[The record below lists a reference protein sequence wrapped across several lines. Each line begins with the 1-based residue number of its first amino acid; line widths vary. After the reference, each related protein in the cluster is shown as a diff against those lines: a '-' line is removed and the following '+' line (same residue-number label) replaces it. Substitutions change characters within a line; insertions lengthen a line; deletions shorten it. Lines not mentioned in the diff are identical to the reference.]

1 MKRNPVTGGAPVTA
15 KRGVRRPPVTVIY
28 RHGKASH
35 GGEKAPW
42 DARRRSLRTRD
53 PRVRT
58 HARGARGRRVN
69 AVITRAGARPRS
81 VSTCNTAPSRDALR
95 RRVYTPREPRRARCK
110 QRTAKAAW
118 LFTVR
123 TADAPF
129 KLRKRRRVYIVNN
142 VNTQIRVSVY
152 TIPAALQAL
161 YQGFCALPPHAHVT
175 CASRGEEKRKG
186 HKGGWCFVCSG
197 LPIGIPS
204 RTRSR
209 HSRRPFAPQAEAALR
224 PPSSGRSPR
233 LSARPLLR
241 ARDACACPSP
251 CGSGALLHT
260 GRGRRHIRPFAPHGR
275 KRPRARGHLPSSGAD
290 ARCASSLRLLRGRSP
305 TGPALPARAW
315 ARAKTAES
323 PLRPACPVR
332 ERACA
337 TRQSR
342 LMSACPIE

>member
-1 MKRNPVTGGAPVTA
+1 M
-15 KRGVRRPPVTVIY
+15 
-28 RHGKASH
+28 
-35 GGEKAPW
+35 
-42 DARRRSLRTRD
+42 
-53 PRVRT
+53 
-58 HARGARGRRVN
+58 
-69 AVITRAGARPRS
+69 
-81 VSTCNTAPSRDALR
+81 STCNTAPSRDALR

-161 YQGFCALPPHAHVT
+161 YQGFCAFPPHAHVT

-260 GRGRRHIRPFAPHGR
+260 GRGRRQI
-275 KRPRARGHLPSSGAD
+275 RPRAPRSQATEGVREPSLFRCRRAVRVQLAPAARQKPYGPCLAGSRVGAGED
-290 ARCASSLRLLRGRSP
+290 EG
-305 TGPALPARAW
+305 ALA
-315 ARAKTAES
+315 
-323 PLRPACPVR
+323 LRPACPVR

-337 TRQSR
+337 TRPSR

>member
-53 PRVRT
+53 PRART

-209 HSRRPFAPQAEAALR
+209 HSRRPFAPRPRQPCGRPRLVAHLAYRLGPYCAHAMRALALR
-224 PPSSGRSPR
+224 LAARVPSCTPDEEEGK
-233 LSARPLLR
+233 SAL
-241 ARDACACPSP
+241 
-251 CGSGALLHT
+251 
-260 GRGRRHIRPFAPHGR
+260 APHGR
-275 KRPRARGHLPSSGAD
+275 KRPRA
-290 ARCASSLRLLRGRSP
+290 
-305 TGPALPARAW
+305 
-315 ARAKTAES
+315 
-323 PLRPACPVR
+323 
-332 ERACA
+332 
-337 TRQSR
+337 
-342 LMSACPIE
+342 